1 MKLHFEEMTTK
12 EVINLIA
19 AVERDG
25 FRGEGFNPS
34 NVITI
39 EAMCVINER
48 DEKSD
53 DSMICR
59 INYGCLK
66 SRIVSIN
73 FNSNRRKAWGHI
85 VCDGEDPKYF
95 DHWINAY
102 YKEGKV
108 SETNLDEIEKWLN
121 E

>member
-73 FNSNRRKAWGHI
+73 FNSNRRKDWGHI

>member
-19 AVERDG
+19 SAERDG
-25 FRGEGFNPS
+25 FRGEGFNPG
-34 NVITI
+34 NEITI

-48 DEKSD
+48 GEKSE

-59 INYGCLK
+59 INYGCK
-66 SRIVSIN
+66 ESRIISIDYN
-73 FNSNRRKAWGHI
+73 YNRRKAWGHI
-85 VCDGEDPKYF
+85 VRDNDDSKYF
-95 DHWINAY
+95 DRWINEDY
-102 YKEGKV
+102 QEGKV
-108 SETNLDEIEKWLN
+108 SEINLDEIDKWLN